1 MKEIAA
7 IMMTDIIGY
16 TKLTRQKESLVREIS
31 LKHKEI
37 LREKVNRC
45 NGRFIHIFGDNSLC
59 VFSDPVEAVKCSIE
73 IQRKVRKE
81 PIIPMRIA
89 LHYGEIITD
98 GEDVFGDAIN
108 LTSRILKIAI
118 TNSILISDK
127 VKLLLD
133 AESDVQTRS
142 IGLHNLKYVDYPIE
156 IFGIC
161 NDDLVLPEVQGKEQ
175 RDSIQPKIKTGKG
188 ERLLAA
194 IMFTDMVG
202 YTALMQED
210 EHKAKQNR
218 DRHRRIL
225 QESVTTHQGKI
236 LQYYGDGTLCI
247 FNSSIE
253 AVDCAIRIQQEL
265 QIEPNIPLRIGIHTG
280 DIVYDD
286 EGIYGDGVNVASR
299 IEGLAAAGSVLISDK
314 VFDDLKNHHEIS
326 TVSLGAF
333 DLKNVKKPLEVY
345 AISNKGLIVP
355 TVDETKSQHRDK
367 EKSLAILPFVN
378 FSSDP
383 ENEFF
388 SDGISEAIINT
399 LTQIEGLY
407 VTARTSSFAFKG
419 QNKDIRELGKVLGVV
434 YILEGSVQ
442 RYENKIRVTAQ
453 LIDTKSGFHIFSE
466 TFDREMIDVFSI
478 QDDISWLIAEKLR
491 EKINLEDKHHLS
503 SPKTNNVDALDYYM
517 KGRKELDSGAHPS
530 ILKAL
535 KLFQQSID
543 SDPDFVLPYTG
554 ICKCYTFLGA
564 WGFMDK
570 DLADGK
576 SNEYALKAL
585 DKGPNHPAALVAHA
599 YSSFW
604 SSNWDFKI
612 FESAIQRALKI
623 APGSSEVRLLHGIL
637 NLALGDLD
645 HSQIELLLAK
655 KLDPI
660 NPQID
665 IRLGFSYLCLKDFE
679 KARDCFRQ
687 AHHAAKLDMYFQFIL
702 AWSYLI
708 ENQYDRAELEINK
721 VDEEKDG
728 YQLKHGT
735 AGYLHAKQGR
745 PDLAYDK
752 IQLISQL
759 EEQDKC
765 KFPNFNLSMVYAGL
779 NKLDEM
785 FYHLQKAYTEKP
797 IALMFI
803 RADPF
808 WENYRQDNR
817 YINLVDKIFN
827 RSSGSENITLRSET
841 NESLNIQSRHI
852 LFIQAED
859 NYSRVV
865 WVEGNRREEKVLR
878 ATLKTLEEQLSGT
891 SIIRCHRSYL
901 FNASRYSISGDSKGL
916 ILKSE
921 SDPKEI
927 PVSRSRGKE
936 IVDKL
941 NEYS

>member
-1 MKEIAA
+1 MKELAV

-16 TKLTRQKESLVREIS
+16 TKLTRQKGSLVREIS

-37 LREKVNRC
+37 LHENVSCC
-45 NGRFIHIFGDNSLC
+45 NGRSIHIFGDDSLS

-73 IQRKVRKE
+73 IQRLVKE
-81 PIIPMRIA
+81 DPIIPMRIA
-89 LHYGEIITD
+89 LHYGEIITE
-98 GEDVFGDAIN
+98 GEDIFGDAIN
-108 LTSRILKIAI
+108 LTSRILKVAI

-133 AESDVQTRS
+133 KESNIQTRS
-142 IGLHNLKYVDYPIE
+142 IGTFDLKYVDDPIE

-161 NDDLVLPEVQGKEQ
+161 NDDLVLPEVHGKEQ
-175 RDSIQPKIKTGKG
+175 SEILQATIKTGKG

-218 DRHRRIL
+218 DRHRRVL
-225 QESVTTHQGKI
+225 QESVTSHQGKI

-253 AVDCAIRIQQEL
+253 AVDSAIRIQQEL
-265 QIEPNIPLRIGIHTG
+265 QTEPNIPLRIGIHTA
-280 DIVYDD
+280 DIVYDK
-286 EGIYGDGVNVASR
+286 EGVYGDGVNVASR
-299 IEGLAAAGSVLISDK
+299 IEGLAVAGSVLVSDK

-345 AISNKGLIVP
+345 AISNKGLMVP
-355 TVDETKSQHRDK
+355 TVDEIKSQPGEK
-367 EKSLAILPFVN
+367 EKSLAILPFAS

-383 ENEFF
+383 ENECF

-399 LTQIEGLY
+399 LTQIEGLF

-419 QNKDIRELGKVLGVV
+419 ENKDIREIGKLLGVV

-442 RYENKIRVTAQ
+442 RYMNKIRVTAQ
-453 LIDTKSGFHIFSE
+453 LIDTLSGFHIFSE
-466 TFDREMIDVFSI
+466 TFDRELIDVFSI

-491 EKINLEDKHHLS
+491 EKINLEKKQLLS

-517 KGRKELDSGAHPS
+517 KGRKELGTGAHPN

-554 ICKCYTFLGA
+554 ISKCYTFLGA

-570 DLADGK
+570 GLADDK
-576 SNEYALKAL
+576 SNEYAHKAL
-585 DKGPNHPAALVAHA
+585 DKDPNHPAALVAHA
-599 YSSFW
+599 FSSFW

-612 FESAIQRALKI
+612 FESSIHKALKI

-637 NLALGDLD
+637 NLVQADKE
-645 HSQIELLLAK
+645 HSLIEILLAK

-660 NPQID
+660 NPNID
-665 IRLGFSYLCLKDFE
+665 TRLGFTYLCLKDFE

-687 AHHAAKLDMYFQFIL
+687 AHQTAKLDMYFHFIL
-702 AWSYLI
+702 AWSYLV
-708 ENQYDRAELEINK
+708 ENQYDQAEIELNK

-728 YQLKHGT
+728 YQLKNGT
-735 AGYLHAKQGR
+735 AGYLHAKLGR

-752 IQLISQL
+752 IQLIGQL
-759 EEQDKC
+759 AEQGKC
-765 KFPNFNLSMVYAGL
+765 KFPNFNLSLVYAGL

-797 IALMFI
+797 ISSDVSP
-803 RADPF
+803 R
-808 WENYRQDNR
+808 
-817 YINLVDKIFN
+817 
-827 RSSGSENITLRSET
+827 RS
-841 NESLNIQSRHI
+841 I
-852 LFIQAED
+852 LGKIQA
-859 NYSRVV
+859 
-865 WVEGNRREEKVLR
+865 G
-878 ATLKTLEEQLSGT
+878 
-891 SIIRCHRSYL
+891 
-901 FNASRYSISGDSKGL
+901 
-916 ILKSE
+916 
-921 SDPKEI
+921 
-927 PVSRSRGKE
+927 
-936 IVDKL
+936 
-941 NEYS
+941 